1 MAQTEQRPALVG
13 SDRNADEIDSEAL
26 EGLFEA
32 FVACRT
38 TLDDLSSRA
47 AAMGENISGPV
58 IAGHLTGRSCMSG
71 RKHNVIAAA
80 INARL
85 GELSMPAAA
94 PYTTDPNQLRPAGHP
109 HSSFAEKAIR

>member
-1 MAQTEQRPALVG
+1 MAQKEQLPALIG

-26 EGLFEA
+26 KGLFEA

-38 TLDDLSSRA
+38 TLDDLSSRT
-47 AAMGENISGPV
+47 AAMGENIKGPV

-94 PYTTDPNQLRPAGHP
+94 SYTTDPNQLMPAGHP
-109 HSSFAEKAIR
+109 HSSFAEEAIR

>member
-1 MAQTEQRPALVG
+1 MAQKEQLPALVV
-13 SDRNADEIDSEAL
+13 SDRNADEIDNEAL
-26 EGLFEA
+26 KGLFEA

-38 TLDDLSSRA
+38 TLDDLSSRT
-47 AAMGENISGPV
+47 AAMGENITGPV
-58 IAGHLTGRSCMSG
+58 IAGHLTGRSCMSR
-71 RKHNVIAAA
+71 RKHNVLAAV

-85 GELSMPAAA
+85 SELSMPAAA